1 MCRCMKMEH
10 CRHIVSTRLSSRC
23 LCGDSK
29 EVLHSEPFQAEGY
42 VDGWAACFFGLK
54 PLAIWLHLGTT
65 GSWHNSDSSR
75 A

>member
-42 VDGWAACFFGLK
+42 VDGWAACF
-54 PLAIWLHLGTT
+54 LG
-65 GSWHNSDSSR
+65 SSH
-75 A
+75 